1 MDQDFMYAWSFQ
13 DLDGHLCD
21 VLWMDAS
28 ALPES
33 ALGAAGA
40 GRSVSAPEELGCLR
54 LVPWIPPLFRDREA
68 AGRALSEAVAA
79 LRLDEP
85 VVVGVARGGIAV
97 AVVVARELGA
107 PLTAVDVER
116 VDAYGLRLGAAT
128 AHGPP
133 YLREGHGVPEAD
145 VEPAL
150 ERARRA
156 AEALEARL
164 DLETLPV
171 AERTTVVVDD
181 GLITGL
187 TLAAACRWARAEA
200 VARLIAATPVG
211 HVDGLA
217 RLRAEADLVVCPHPL
232 EEIAVVG
239 QAYDSFDPL
248 DEWYVA
254 GLLAD
259 AAAGAGE

>member
-1 MDQDFMYAWSFQ
+1 
-13 DLDGHLCD
+13 
-21 VLWMDAS
+21 V
-28 ALPES
+28 
-33 ALGAAGA
+33 
-40 GRSVSAPEELGCLR
+40 RI
-54 LVPWIPPLFRDREA
+54 VPWIPPLFRDREA
-68 AGRALSEAVAA
+68 AGHALSEAVVA

-85 VVVGVARGGIAV
+85 VVVGVARGGVAV
-97 AVVVARELGA
+97 AVEVARALDA

-116 VDAYGLRLGAAT
+116 VNAHGLRLGAVT

-133 YLREGHGVPEAD
+133 YLRQGHGVPESA
-145 VEPAL
+145 VEAAL

-164 DLETLPV
+164 EHETAPV
-171 AERTTVVVDD
+171 GGRTTVVVDD

-187 TLAAACRWARAEA
+187 TLAAACRWARAEQ

-211 HVDGLA
+211 QVDGLA
-217 RLRAEADLVVCPHPL
+217 RLREEADVVVCPHAL

-239 QAYDSFDPL
+239 QAYDIFDPL

-259 AAAGAGE
+259 AAPGLPE

>member
-1 MDQDFMYAWSFQ
+1 M
-13 DLDGHLCD
+13 
-21 VLWMDAS
+21 
-28 ALPES
+28 
-33 ALGAAGA
+33 
-40 GRSVSAPEELGCLR
+40 RI
-54 LVPWIPPLFRDREA
+54 VPWIPPLFRDRAEG
-68 AGRALSEAVAA
+68 GRALAEAVAA
-79 LRLDEP
+79 LELDDP
-85 VVVGVARGGIAV
+85 VVVGVARGGVAV
-97 AVVVARELGA
+97 AVEVARELEA

-116 VDAYGLRLGAAT
+116 VNAHGLRLGAVT

-133 YLREGHGVPEAD
+133 YLQEGHGVPEED
-145 VEPAL
+145 VDAAV

-156 AEALEARL
+156 AEVLEARL
-164 DLETLPV
+164 EHETLPV
-171 AERTTVVVDD
+171 AGRTTVVVDD

-187 TLAAACRWARAEA
+187 TLAAACRWARVEG

-211 HVDGLA
+211 HVRGLA
-217 RLRAEADLVVCPHPL
+217 RLREEADLIVCPHEL

-259 AAAGAGE
+259 AAAGAAE

>member
-1 MDQDFMYAWSFQ
+1 
-13 DLDGHLCD
+13 
-21 VLWMDAS
+21 V
-28 ALPES
+28 
-33 ALGAAGA
+33 
-40 GRSVSAPEELGCLR
+40 RIVR
-54 LVPWIPPLFRDREA
+54 WIPPLFRDREA
-68 AGRALSEAVAA
+68 AGRALSEAVGA
-79 LRLDEP
+79 LGLDEP
-85 VVVGVARGGIAV
+85 VVVGVARGGVAV
-97 AVVVARELGA
+97 AVEVARALEA

-116 VDAYGLRLGAAT
+116 VNAHGLRLGAVT
-128 AHGPP
+128 ADGPP
-133 YLREGHGVPEAD
+133 YVREGHGVAEAD
-145 VEPAL
+145 VESAL

-164 DLETLPV
+164 EHETAPV
-171 AERTTVVVDD
+171 AGRTTVVVDD

-187 TLAAACRWARAEA
+187 TLAAACRWARAGE

-217 RLRAEADLVVCPHPL
+217 RLREEADLVVCPHSL

-239 QAYDSFDPL
+239 QAYDIFDPL

-259 AAAGAGE
+259 AARGPPE